1 MGRSQKSGVPFSGS
15 PSEQRCVAL
24 YPHDPH
30 ARVNTR
36 PDTTRARAQRV
47 VSGLRVSWML
57 RKLQKRATWDFP
69 KIRSTILEGL
79 YNKDY
84 SILGSI
90 LGCPYVGKVPLV
102 RHEFPNFLL

>member
-1 MGRSQKSGVPFSGS
+1 
-15 PSEQRCVAL
+15 
-24 YPHDPH
+24 
-30 ARVNTR
+30 
-36 PDTTRARAQRV
+36 
-47 VSGLRVSWML
+47 ML

-69 KIRSTILEGL
+69 KIRGTILEGL

-102 RHEFPNFLL
+102 RQISEIFAIVPIYTLYNPCSFHFLFHYLNIIPIYTL